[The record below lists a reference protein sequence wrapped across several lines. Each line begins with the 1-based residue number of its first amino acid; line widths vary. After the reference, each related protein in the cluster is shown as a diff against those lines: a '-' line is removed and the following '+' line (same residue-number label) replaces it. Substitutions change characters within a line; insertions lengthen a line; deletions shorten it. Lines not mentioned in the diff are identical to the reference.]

1 MTSRPSWQV
10 LQQLKTLVHL
20 LVRTYGQPK
29 FAIGEMTPRKDQF
42 DESVKE
48 YNSLLKQYID
58 ENDYLFLAKQERLR
72 TPDWRHYYDVKHI
85 TPYAVPIFVAS
96 LKNALRAAC
105 GILQQQH
112 DQPQRHNN
120 RRGDRYSNNNNRGG
134 LQNRGGV
141 GRGNGRG
148 RGGWGGRGRGR
159 GQHGHGGFERGGRF
173 NFRDEFEKFKLEI
186 RNLITTQR
194 EG

>member
-1 MTSRPSWQV
+1 M
-10 LQQLKTLVHL
+10 QQLKTLVYL
-20 LVRTYGQPK
+20 LVRRYGQPK
-29 FAIGEMTPRKDQF
+29 IVIGELTPRN
-42 DESVKE
+42 DELDERVKE
-48 YNSLLKQYID
+48 CNELLKQYTD
-58 ENDYLFLAKQERLR
+58 ENEYLFLAKQEKLR
-72 TPDWRHYYDVKHI
+72 TLDWRHYYDVKHI
-85 TPYAVPIFVAS
+85 TQYAVPIFVAS

-105 GILQQQH
+105 GIRQQ
-112 DQPQRHNN
+112 DQPQRHIY
-120 RRGDRYSNNNNRGG
+120 RRGDHNNNNIRGG

-159 GQHGHGGFERGGRF
+159 GQHGHGGFDRGGRLD
-173 NFRDEFEKFKLEI
+173 FRDEFEKFKLEI